1 MAATGTAIGRRRREP
16 LRTRAQSRTQIR
28 VVRPMTDNDVGLS
41 TELDDEQLAELDRLR
56 TASLLSAGL
65 AHEVANPLLGVLANL
80 AEVERIY
87 PRLRASMSSEHAER
101 WEALADCLDQAHRSA
116 DAIADVIRDFQV
128 FLRPA
133 SNRIERL
140 VEPALLVERAVRM
153 ASPRLRVTAEL
164 HSNISKTPVVKAPP
178 SFITQIALNL
188 LTNAAEALATS
199 HQEHPRIEVRLTHQG
214 SNAVLEVEDNGP
226 GLSENAM
233 ANVFEAHVTS
243 KATGTSLGLG
253 LSICRA
259 LVRRLGGTISIES
272 VPNERTCFRVT
283 LPLAEPAR

>member
-1 MAATGTAIGRRRREP
+1 
-16 LRTRAQSRTQIR
+16 
-28 VVRPMTDNDVGLS
+28 MTDGDVGIS

-80 AEVERIY
+80 AEIERIY
-87 PRLRASMSSEHAER
+87 PRLRASMSAAHAER

-133 SNRIERL
+133 SNRVERL
-140 VEPALLVERAVRM
+140 VEPAPLVERAVRM
-153 ASPRLRVTAEL
+153 ASPRLRVTAEV
-164 HSNISKTPVVKAPP
+164 HSDIAKVPVVKAPP

-199 HQEHPRIEVRLTHQG
+199 AQEHARIDVRLTHVDA
-214 SNAVLEVEDNGP
+214 NVVLEVEDNGP
-226 GLSENAM
+226 GLSEAAM
-233 ANVFEAHVTS
+233 ANVFEPHVSS
-243 KATGTSLGLG
+243 KVTGTSLGLG

-283 LPLAEPAR
+283 LPVAEPGH

>member
-1 MAATGTAIGRRRREP
+1 M
-16 LRTRAQSRTQIR
+16 
-28 VVRPMTDNDVGLS
+28 NDSDTGLS

-80 AEVERIY
+80 AEIERIY
-87 PRLRASMSSEHAER
+87 PRLRASMSAEHAER

-133 SNRIERL
+133 SNRVERL
-140 VEPALLVERAVRM
+140 VEPAPLVERAVRM
-153 ASPRLRVTAEL
+153 ASPRLRITAEV
-164 HSNISKTPVVKAPP
+164 HSAISKAPLVKAPP

-199 HQEHPRIEVRLTHQG
+199 GQEHRAHRGASHPRRRERRARSRGQRSRPFRSQPWRPSSNLTSPRRRPARRSARPFDLPSARAQ
-214 SNAVLEVEDNGP
+214 ARRYDFDRIR
-226 GLSENAM
+226 SER
-233 ANVFEAHVTS
+233 AHVLPRHAARRRAGALS
-243 KATGTSLGLG
+243 AAAFRAGT
-253 LSICRA
+253 A
-259 LVRRLGGTISIES
+259 
-272 VPNERTCFRVT
+272 
-283 LPLAEPAR
+283 

>member
-1 MAATGTAIGRRRREP
+1 MASAKNPNGRSRRDDAVLAGSDP
-16 LRTRAQSRTQIR
+16 LLVEAPVSDSDA
-28 VVRPMTDNDVGLS
+28 PLA

-80 AEVERIY
+80 AEIERIY
-87 PRLRASMSSEHAER
+87 PRLRATSGKEHAER
-101 WEALADCLDQAHRSA
+101 WGALADCLDQARRSA

-140 VEPALLVERAVRM
+140 VEPWALVERAVRM
-153 ASPRLRVTAEL
+153 ASPRIRVMAEVRT
-164 HSNISKTPVVKAPP
+164 NIVETPLVKAPP

-188 LTNAAEALATS
+188 LTNAAEALAAGPV
-199 HQEHPRIEVRLTHQG
+199 ERNCIEVRLFHEG
-214 SNAVLEVEDNGP
+214 SHVVLEVEDNGP
-226 GLSENAM
+226 GLYPPAL
-233 ANVFEAHVTS
+233 ATIFEPHVTS

-259 LVRRLGGTISIES
+259 LVLRLGGTIAVQS
-272 VPNERTCFRVT
+272 VPRERTCFRVT
-283 LPLAEPAR
+283 LPIADTTK